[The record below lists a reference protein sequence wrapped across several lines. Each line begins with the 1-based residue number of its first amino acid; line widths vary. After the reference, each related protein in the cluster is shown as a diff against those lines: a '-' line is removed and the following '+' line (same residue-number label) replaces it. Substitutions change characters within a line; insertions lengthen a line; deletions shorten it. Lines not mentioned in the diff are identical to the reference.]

1 MASNEG
7 GVVPAISALA
17 TVEGYD
23 KALEQNAEKQ
33 IKSSDA
39 DKVKNPYGTFKSGS
53 SSGVGASASAASIDG
68 PSISAERAKAS
79 SNSNQL
85 GTLLAGKSYNSSGRA
100 PVWAAP
106 GRNVSAFKESEEAKE
121 ARLREEQRRIEEE
134 QAKKAEEEKAKA
146 SYTSIADSAKTRKS
160 AFFKRAP
167 VSRDTD
173 NSAQEEHTS
182 AYGGI
187 VRPSA
192 IVDEERDIKKNMTAP
207 AMGAALEGQRPS
219 IMDPNSKAAP
229 TASKPLAGFK
239 GSDNTVNREDDSSE
253 DK

>member
-1 MASNEG
+1 MLFSANKPFSMHLDPDAFR
-7 GVVPAISALA
+7 PA
-17 TVEGYD
+17 TE
-23 KALEQNAEKQ
+23 AEKEY
-33 IKSSDA
+33 ISKMRPSSTFFRDGCKRLLRNKVATMSLIVIILVTIGSLVLPLVWPYSYDA
-39 DKVKNPYGTFKSGS
+39 MLGVRPGKPADS
-53 SSGVGASASAASIDG
+53 SFNNLK
-68 PSISAERAKAS
+68 PFEW
-79 SNSNQL
+79 
-85 GTLLAGKSYNSSGRA
+85 GKT
-100 PVWAAP
+100 
-106 GRNVSAFKESEEAKE
+106 
-121 ARLREEQRRIEEE
+121 EQRRIEEE

-146 SYTSIADSAKTRKS
+146 SYTSIADNAKTRKS